1 MIFCSLYNILS
12 LSAREHGFCC
22 ALPFLKGLC
31 VFFYLMGIVPVCTT
45 NIQGTEHE
53 KDQTLV
59 LDPVDPSK
67 IVKGRKLGEV
77 CVMCVCVMCVC
88 VCVCLCVFVCV
99 RVCACLCVCIQ
110 VRVCVFRTCRF
121 GTRSY
126 ARAHTHAL
134 SRTHPHPQIQG
145 GQGVAYLATY
155 EGIKLCAKF
164 FHGQITSKVFALKT
178 SRIVCI

>member
-88 VCVCLCVFVCV
+88 VCVCLCVCVCACVCVFVCV
-99 RVCACLCVCIQ
+99 YSSACVCVSNMSIRNAF
-110 VRVCVFRTCRF
+110 VR
-121 GTRSY
+121 
-126 ARAHTHAL
+126 ARAHTRSL
-134 SRTHPHPQIQG
+134 THTPTPTNTGRAGCRVFGDVRGHQIVRQ
-145 GQGVAYLATY
+145 VFSWTDYLK
-155 EGIKLCAKF
+155 GLR
-164 FHGQITSKVFALKT
+164 S
-178 SRIVCI
+178 